1 MRQGFLFL
9 MACLLLTGCGEDS
22 ERKSLSLQGAW
33 ILSRAEYPVG
43 RIDTFPTNG
52 PTYLRI
58 YDGDSVMVESQLTRI
73 STSVVVRPLERH
85 DITLI
90 DKGGGEK
97 LYLEDNDPFPLT
109 VKDDSTIIIQQ
120 NGILHTWLRADDI
133 DKDWGD
139 EIDGIFEKD
148 RELGASA
155 GKHYYVLSAKER
167 EQASFI
173 HWLFLAILLLAVV
186 FLQFI
191 ISSRRERRWLQ
202 AQLHQI
208 KEEHEK
214 RPQTVRKAI
223 RSVEEKYFASDEY
236 QALQNR
242 ISTGQRLKDEEWTEL
257 VEQVRNVYPGFTSQL
272 RNLYAMSEL
281 EYQVCLLI
289 KLRMAPSNIAS
300 VLARDV
306 STISTVRSRLYKKVF
321 GKKGGAREWDEFILS
336 IGS

>member
-1 MRQGFLFL
+1 MRQVFLFL
-9 MACLLLTGCGEDS
+9 MACLLLINCGGDS
-22 ERKSLSLQGAW
+22 KHQPFSLQGAW
-33 ILSRAEYPVG
+33 VLSRAEYPIG
-43 RIDTFPTNG
+43 LIDTFPING
-52 PTYLRI
+52 PTYLRL
-58 YDGDSVMVESQLTRI
+58 YDGDSMMVQSHLTRI
-73 STSVVVRPLERH
+73 SSSVIVRPQERC

-90 DKGGGEK
+90 DKGGGEH
-97 LYLEDNDPFPLT
+97 LYLEDGDPFPLT
-109 VKDDSTIIIQQ
+109 VKDDTTIIIQQ

-133 DKDWGD
+133 AKDWGD
-139 EIDGIFEKD
+139 DISSIVDEDL
-148 RELGASA
+148 REGDKA

-173 HWLFLAILLLAVV
+173 HWLFLAIFLLIVV
-186 FLQFI
+186 SLQYI
-191 ISSRRERRWLQ
+191 IINRRERKWLQ
-202 AQLHQI
+202 AQLRQI
-208 KEEHEK
+208 MEEHEK
-214 RPQTVRKAI
+214 RPQPVRKAI
-223 RSVEEKYFASDEY
+223 LSVEEEYFASDDY
-236 QALQNR
+236 QSLQRR

-321 GKKGGAREWDEFILS
+321 GKKGGAKEWDEFILS

>member
-1 MRQGFLFL
+1 MRQVFLFL
-9 MACLLLTGCGEDS
+9 MACLLLINCGGDS
-22 ERKSLSLQGAW
+22 KHQPFSLQGAW
-33 ILSRAEYPVG
+33 VLSRAEYPIG
-43 RIDTFPTNG
+43 RIDTFPING
-52 PTYLRI
+52 PTYLRL
-58 YDGDSVMVESQLTRI
+58 YDGDSMMVQSHLTRI
-73 STSVVVRPLERH
+73 SSSVIVRPQERC

-90 DKGGGEK
+90 DKGGGEH
-97 LYLEDNDPFPLT
+97 LYLEDGDPFPLT
-109 VKDDSTIIIQQ
+109 VKDDTTIIIQQ

-133 DKDWGD
+133 AKDWGD
-139 EIDGIFEKD
+139 DISNIVDEDL
-148 RELGASA
+148 REGDKA

-173 HWLFLAILLLAVV
+173 HWLFLAIFLLIVV
-186 FLQFI
+186 SLQYI
-191 ISSRRERRWLQ
+191 IINRRERKWLH
-202 AQLHQI
+202 AQLRQI
-208 KEEHEK
+208 MEEHEK
-214 RPQTVRKAI
+214 RPQPVRKAI
-223 RSVEEKYFASDEY
+223 LSVEEEYFASDDY
-236 QALQNR
+236 QSLQRR

-321 GKKGGAREWDEFILS
+321 GKKGGAKEWDEFILS